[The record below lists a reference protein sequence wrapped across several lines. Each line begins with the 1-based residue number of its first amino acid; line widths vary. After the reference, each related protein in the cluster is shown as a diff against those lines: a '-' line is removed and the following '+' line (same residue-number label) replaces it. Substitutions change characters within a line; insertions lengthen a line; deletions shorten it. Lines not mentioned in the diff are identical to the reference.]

1 MLRCSKSRIVAVTVL
16 LIMSAGRVHSQS
28 SSQNDEDVQSWNDIQ
43 LTVPMSKH
51 IDFTTMVTARFGDN
65 LSRAVDG
72 RYMIGFVLKPN
83 RSIAI
88 TPFYW
93 YINSRN
99 ARGLYKVEN
108 QLNLRAT
115 YKFPTKG
122 FGLSHRS
129 QYEYRMRSPAN
140 SWRYR
145 AQITIDKDLPEK
157 WFRKMKVF
165 ASEEIFYDS
174 LTKRFSRNRFAAGVS
189 KVLTHHLSLDV
200 YYMRQNDGFS
210 HPGDLNVIQT
220 AWKVKM

>member
-1 MLRCSKSRIVAVTVL
+1 MWRSSKTRVVALTVL
-16 LIMSAGRVHSQS
+16 LVISAARAYPQS
-28 SSQNDEDVQSWNDIQ
+28 PGQGDDDVQSWNDLQ
-43 LTVPMSKH
+43 LTVPMGKH
-51 IDFTTMVTARFGDN
+51 IDFTTMGTARFGDN
-65 LSRAVDG
+65 VSRAVDG

-83 RSIAI
+83 KAIAI

-108 QLNLRAT
+108 QLNLRAS

-145 AQITIDKDLPEK
+145 AQMTIDKQLPEK
-157 WFRKMKVF
+157 WIAGLRIF
-165 ASEEIFYDS
+165 AWDEVFYDS
-174 LTKRFSRNRFAAGVS
+174 LTKRFSRNRIAAGIS
-189 KVLTHHLSLDV
+189 KALTKQLSLDV
-200 YYMRQNDGFS
+200 YYMRQNDGTS
-210 HPGDLNVIQT
+210 HPGDLNVILT
-220 AWKVKM
+220 AWKVRM